1 MYDEKRVLKE
11 FIEAVPIID
20 YVRRRIVV
28 DNAANTTVR
37 DDETYT
43 IIDLACGR
51 GYLSMILSECLPPS
65 KVERFVLVDK
75 GWPMHGTIPGPQ
87 HISWEHIY
95 GIHPSSPSSS
105 SSSSN
110 DNGNSETCVFIETEK
125 ANEEGNARSN
135 EDDHCKNINLPSS
148 QGHCYYSTWPIPL
161 NTAKVDLKK
170 SKEIRMLERR
180 LLSFDSSS
188 SSSSPLQYTTIAGL
202 NAAIA
207 NTGSG
212 NKGPIILVAIHLC
225 GTLSLKAVDLF
236 NNNPRVRYFCLKPCC
251 LPGMVRSTLCV
262 CICRSHVTTSNFCSR
277 TILHSHQVHVKRHE
291 IFHLG
296 KHTFDSKLVC
306 MAGRWNKNEWK
317 GPHRNVTKVCFDRWV
332 ENLYLGI
339 NDSSSSS
346 SFCDENTKDCGGD
359 GSKVNVVTKVQK
371 TIPVQNDGGYQNEF
385 LFAERRSVM
394 GPS

>member
-20 YVRRRIVV
+20 YVRRLVT
-28 DNAANTTVR
+28 AATTTDLQ
-37 DDETYT
+37 DDEKYT

-51 GYLSMILSECLPPS
+51 GYLSMILSECLPPN

-105 SSSSN
+105 SSSSSN
-110 DNGNSETCVFIETEK
+110 DNGNSETCVFIETEE

-135 EDDHCKNINLPSS
+135 EDDQCKNINLPSS

-188 SSSSPLQYTTIAGL
+188 SSSSSLQYTTIAGDNENGL
-202 NAAIA
+202 NAAIS

-262 CICRSHVTTSNFCSR
+262 CICRSHVTTANFLLTYYFTLTSGAC
-277 TILHSHQVHVKRHE
+277 
-291 IFHLG
+291 
-296 KHTFDSKLVC
+296 
-306 MAGRWNKNEWK
+306 
-317 GPHRNVTKVCFDRWV
+317 
-332 ENLYLGI
+332 
-339 NDSSSSS
+339 
-346 SFCDENTKDCGGD
+346 
-359 GSKVNVVTKVQK
+359 K
-371 TIPVQNDGGYQNEF
+371 T
-385 LFAERRSVM
+385 S
-394 GPS
+394 